1 MGVSMRLRWQLGVR
15 ARLIVL
21 MTIAAG
27 ALAFDSILEITARRD
42 HHIEEAKARM
52 LLVAQNAAAKQ
63 YEFASAA
70 RLLLGIVTKLAPS
83 IDACGEDFRQI
94 ASDSK
99 WLKAITIA
107 SPEGDLLCSS
117 GPVKGNINFAD
128 RPYFQEAL
136 KTRAFVLSDYV
147 MGRVHKAPVVL
158 AAAPRMAYDNTVD
171 SVIILSI
178 DLSWLD
184 QVAES
189 IGGADTTVLLVDSM
203 NTVVSADKKNRAMAG
218 QNIAQDPLFRSL
230 VDQVSRPI
238 FGEGPDGIRRL
249 YTSTRLPGTQAR
261 LILGFREDTL
271 LAPVTSI
278 TRAET
283 LKAVLLCLILFTI
296 AWMLAERAILRPIK
310 VLTEAAHAFGA
321 GDRGTRVDASQ
332 LPTDFAELA
341 HTFNTTAD
349 LLARNEAIVV
359 EKNRRLGEANAR
371 LGDLAQRDEL
381 TGLAN
386 RRVLA
391 DRLEA
396 VFAPDST
403 ERVALLV
410 LDLDKFKPVNDLM
423 GHPVGDA
430 VLREAAKRLNSLKEE
445 GDLVARLGGDEF
457 ALVLVCR
464 GEEGE
469 RSRKVAR
476 DVVRLMATPFQIA
489 TGHVEIGG
497 TVGIALSGRDASG
510 PDELLRAADLAMY
523 RSKRDERGGFRF
535 FEKSMHAEL
544 QSRVTLETE
553 LRAGIRAGEI
563 IPFYQPIMEL
573 KTGRIVGL
581 EVLARWN
588 HPSKGILPPGVF
600 IGVATEVGLIESLT
614 RHVLGTACR
623 DARNW
628 PEDITLSVNLSPS
641 QLSDP
646 LLPTL
651 MSSIAMDCGI
661 APRRIEVEITED
673 ALIKDFTA
681 VQAVMQSF
689 RGMGMKIA
697 LDDFGT
703 GYSSLQNLHELRFDK
718 IKIDRSFVTDL
729 LTNEDSRKL
738 VSAIVALALNLRLPV
753 TAEGI
758 EDLAVAEVLSAIG
771 CTYGQ
776 GYAFGRPM
784 PGRDIAT
791 LLREKSDAAEALVA
805 ARVA

>member
-1 MGVSMRLRWQLGVR
+1 MRLRWPKVGIR

-21 MTIAAG
+21 MAIAAA
-27 ALAFDSILEITARRD
+27 ALAFDSFLEITARRE

-52 LLVAQNAAAKQ
+52 ILVAQNAASRQ

-70 RLLLGIVTKLAPS
+70 RLFLGVVTKLAPS
-83 IDACGEDFRQI
+83 IDACGQDFRQI
-94 ASDSK
+94 ASDSA

-117 GPVKGNINFAD
+117 GPAKGKINFAD
-128 RPYFQEAL
+128 RPYFREVL
-136 KTRAFVLSDYV
+136 RTRGFVLSDYV
-147 MGRVHKAPVVL
+147 LGRVHKMPVIL
-158 AAAPRMAYDNTVD
+158 AAAPRMANDNTIH

-184 QVAES
+184 QAAES
-189 IGGADTTVLLVDSM
+189 IGGADTTVLLVDGA
-203 NTVVSADKKNRAMAG
+203 NTVVSADKKNRELAG
-218 QNIAQDPLFRSL
+218 QNISQNMLFRAL
-230 VDQVSRPI
+230 ADQDSKPT
-238 FGEGPDGIRRL
+238 FGEGPDGVRRL
-249 YTSTRLPGTQAR
+249 YTSTKLPGTQAR
-261 LILGFREDTL
+261 LILGFREDKL
-271 LAPVTSI
+271 LEPVQNI

-283 LKAVLLCLILFTI
+283 LKAILFVLSVFTV
-296 AWMLAERAILRPIK
+296 AWMLTERAILRPIRA
-310 VLTEAAHAFGA
+310 LTEAASAFGA
-321 GDRGTRVDASQ
+321 GGRDTRVDPAK
-332 LPTDFAELA
+332 LPADFADLA
-341 HTFNTTAD
+341 HTFNHTAD

-359 EKNRRLGEANAR
+359 EKNRRLGEANTR
-371 LGDLAQRDEL
+371 LGDLARRDEL

-391 DRLEA
+391 HRLEQ
-396 VFAPDST
+396 VFAADST
-403 ERVALLV
+403 EKVALLV

-430 VLREAAKRLNSLKEE
+430 VLREAAARLNNLKEE

-457 ALVLVCR
+457 AIVLVCDS
-464 GEEGE
+464 EDDE
-469 RSRKVAR
+469 RPRRIAKE
-476 DVVRLMATPFQIA
+476 VVRAMGAPFPIK

-497 TVGIALSGRDASG
+497 TVGVALSGRDASG

-523 RSKRDERGGFRF
+523 RGKRDERGGFRF

-563 IPFYQPIMEL
+563 IPYYQPIVDL
-573 KTGRIVGL
+573 TSRRIVGL
-581 EVLARWN
+581 EILARWN

-600 IGVATEVGLIESLT
+600 IGVAAEVGLTESLT
-614 RHVLGTACR
+614 RQLLGAACR
-623 DARNW
+623 DARHW
-628 PEDITLSVNLSPS
+628 PDDIILSVNLSPN

-661 APRRIEVEITED
+661 APRRIEIEITED
-673 ALIKDFTA
+673 ALIRDFAA

-689 RGMGMKIA
+689 RALGIKIA

-758 EDLAVAEVLSAIG
+758 EDLAVAELLGSIG

-784 PGRDIAT
+784 PA
-791 LLREKSDAAEALVA
+791 REVASMLSNTTEAAQ

>member
-1 MGVSMRLRWQLGVR
+1 MRLRWPLKIGIR
-15 ARLIVL
+15 ARLIVI
-21 MTIAAG
+21 MAIAAA
-27 ALAFDSILEITARRD
+27 ALAFDSALEITARRD

-52 LLVAQNAAAKQ
+52 MLVAQNAASKQ

-70 RLLLGIVTKLAPS
+70 RVLLGVVTKLAPS

-94 ASDSK
+94 AADSK

-107 SPEGDLLCSS
+107 APNGDLVCSS
-117 GPVKGNINFAD
+117 GPAKGKINFAD
-128 RPYFQEAL
+128 RPYFQEVL
-136 KTRAFVLSDYV
+136 KTRGFVLSDYV
-147 MGRVHKAPVVL
+147 VGRVHKVPVVL
-158 AAAPRMAYDNTVD
+158 AAAPRMDDSGSVD

-184 QVAES
+184 QVTRS
-189 IGGADTTVLLVDSM
+189 IGGEDTTVLLVDSM
-203 NTVVSADKKNRAMAG
+203 STVVSADIRN
-218 QNIAQDPLFRSL
+218 QDMTGRNLSQESLFRRL
-230 VDQVSRPI
+230 AEQDSRPI
-238 FGEGPDGIRRL
+238 FGAGPDGIRRL

-261 LILGFREDTL
+261 LILGFREDKL
-271 LAPVTSI
+271 LAPVYRI
-278 TRAET
+278 TQAET
-283 LKAVLLCLILFTI
+283 LKAILFFLILFTI
-296 AWMLAERAILRPIK
+296 AWMMAERSILRPIK
-310 VLTEAAHAFGA
+310 ALTAAASAFGA
-321 GDRGTRVDASQ
+321 GDRNRRVDTAQ
-332 LPTDFAELA
+332 LPGDFAELA
-341 HTFNTTAD
+341 HTFNHTAD
-349 LLARNEAIVV
+349 LLARNEALIV

-391 DRLEA
+391 DRLEQ
-396 VFAPDST
+396 VFAADS
-403 ERVALLV
+403 EEKVALLV

-430 VLREAAKRLNSLKEE
+430 VLREAARRLNELKEE

-457 ALVLVCR
+457 AIVLVCG
-464 GEEGE
+464 GEGCD
-469 RSRKVAR
+469 RPRQVAKE
-476 DVVRLMATPFQIA
+476 VVRAMATPFA
-489 TGHVEIGG
+489 VTKGHVEIGG
-497 TVGIALSGRDASG
+497 TVGVALSGRDASG

-523 RSKRDERGGFRF
+523 RGKRDERGGFRF

-563 IPFYQPIMEL
+563 IPFYQPIIEL

-581 EVLARWN
+581 EILARWN

-600 IGVATEVGLIESLT
+600 IGVATEVGLAEPLT
-614 RHVLGTACR
+614 RHVLGAACR
-623 DARNW
+623 DARHW
-628 PEDITLSVNLSPS
+628 PEDMMLSVNLSPS

-651 MSSIAMDCGI
+651 MASIAMDYGI
-661 APRRIEVEITED
+661 APKRIEIEITED
-673 ALIKDFTA
+673 ALIQDFEA
-681 VQAVMQSF
+681 VQQVMQNF
-689 RGMGMKIA
+689 RNLGIRIA

-729 LTNEDSRKL
+729 LNNEDSRKL

-758 EDLAVAEVLSAIG
+758 EDLAVAEMLAAIG

-784 PGRDIAT
+784 PAKDITAMLRDKSEIAQ
-791 LLREKSDAAEALVA
+791 